1 MKRNYLNMTKSK
13 QSPLQR
19 INRIID
25 FNWKRGNNKESVNE
39 VYRKIINQ
47 RLLKQ

>member
-1 MKRNYLNMTKSK
+1 MTKKINK

-25 FNWKRGNNKESVNE
+25 FNWRRGNNKESVNE
-39 VYRKIINQ
+39 VYRKIIKNK
-47 RLLKQ
+47 LKIN

>member
-1 MKRNYLNMTKSK
+1 MKKNK

-19 INRIID
+19 INRIMD
-25 FNWKRGNNKESVNE
+25 FLWKRGNNKESVNE

-47 RLLKQ
+47 KLSQKR